1 MVDKPVVDK
10 PVTDTPVSEK
20 SRAKRV
26 EQLVEHL
33 ELAIEEVMEVYQDCG
48 ITIETD
54 FRGYTTTLTVRIH
67 KNKAGGILK
76 RNIYQRKKGSA

>member
-1 MVDKPVVDK
+1 MVVKK
-10 PVTDTPVSEK
+10 ALSSKSEKQTEK

-26 EQLVEHL
+26 EELVEHL
-33 ELAIEEVMEVYQDCG
+33 ELSVQEIMEGYQDLG
-48 ITIETD
+48 ITLETD

-76 RNIYQRKKGSA
+76 RNLYQRKKV